1 MQFYSDACIPVTGT
15 ITVATL
21 PVGGRSNSKKV
32 TFKNCDPF
40 TGWISKINNTQV
52 DNIKDID
59 TEMSMHSLIEY
70 SNKNIRKFMPIL

>member
-40 TGWISKINNTQV
+40 TG
-52 DNIKDID
+52 
-59 TEMSMHSLIEY
+59 
-70 SNKNIRKFMPIL
+70 